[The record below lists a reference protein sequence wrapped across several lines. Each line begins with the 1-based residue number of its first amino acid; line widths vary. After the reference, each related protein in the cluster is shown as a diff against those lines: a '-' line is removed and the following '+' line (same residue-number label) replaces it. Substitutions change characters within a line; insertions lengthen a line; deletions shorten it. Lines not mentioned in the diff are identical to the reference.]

1 MIRRRKRGHM
11 RSHIQCGVCGYIGE
25 DSTIKQVC
33 PACGAPLSS
42 FTHYEYGINEKRL
55 SNLKLHLHPV
65 LVHFPISIAI
75 LSFIFLL
82 IAFFM
87 GSGANN
93 QWILIEKI
101 ISIILPFSIIAAMA
115 AGLFDAKSRLRDVV
129 GRMQK
134 QKIQL
139 GTYFLVVSCVSAIL
153 INYEVFTFFGRVV
166 ILLLGL
172 LGIVFSALLGK
183 KGAALLSVLIKDP
196 S

>member
-1 MIRRRKRGHM
+1 M

-25 DSTIKQVC
+25 ESKIKQVC

-42 FTHYEYGINEKRL
+42 FQHYEYGINEKRL
-55 SNLKLHLHPV
+55 SNLNLHLHPI
-65 LVHFPISIAI
+65 LVHFPISISI
-75 LSFIFLL
+75 LSFVFLL

-87 GSGANN
+87 GSESNN

-129 GRMQK
+129 GSLQK
-134 QKIQL
+134 QKIKL
-139 GTYFLVVSCVSAIL
+139 GTFFLVVSCVSAIL

-166 ILLLGL
+166 ILILGL
-172 LGIVFSALLGK
+172 LGILFSILLSK
-183 KGAALLSVLIKDP
+183 KGVSLLSVLIKDP

>member
-1 MIRRRKRGHM
+1 M
-11 RSHIQCGVCGYIGE
+11 RSHIQCGVCGFIGE
-25 DSTIKQVC
+25 ESNIKQVC

-42 FTHYEYGINEKRL
+42 FQHYEFGINEKRL
-55 SNLKLHLHPV
+55 SNLNMHLHPI
-65 LVHFPISIAI
+65 LVHFPISIAV

-87 GSGANN
+87 RSGTND

-115 AGLFDAKSRLRDVV
+115 TGLFDAKSRLRGAI
-129 GRMQK
+129 GRIQK

-139 GTYFLVVSCVSAIL
+139 GTFFLVVSCVSAIL
-153 INYEVFTFFGRVV
+153 INYEVFTLLGRVI
-166 ILLLGL
+166 ILLLGFL
-172 LGIVFSALLGK
+172 NIIFSALLGK
-183 KGAALLSVLIKDP
+183 RGASLLSVLIKDP